1 MNPYV
6 GKTFLGFFKT
16 LFSRSGPLAFDE
28 IQLLT
33 FLCIGIASALCGTFL
48 MLRRASMLA
57 NALSHTALLG
67 LAVAFW
73 LFGYAAILDMK
84 ILLIAALLSGLLTTA
99 LLAFLEGHL
108 RMQRE
113 GAVALV
119 FTALFS
125 LGVVLTS
132 LMSKNLHIGIEAVSG
147 NGDLL
152 QLGDLKVAALLA
164 ASTLSMLALFLRPL
178 ALSSFDGTYAASL
191 GVRTK
196 LLHLALMCQSSAC
209 VIGGFRCV
217 GLVMVL
223 AFFIAPALFARLFA
237 KSLGRALVY
246 SGLYVVL
253 CTALGCALSRHLL
266 TSYQLPLSTG
276 ALIATLLCAGT
287 AFCFVVK
294 IPRKMLS

>member
-6 GKTFLGFFKT
+6 GKTFFGFFKT
-16 LFSRSGPLAFDE
+16 LVLRSGALAFDE

-33 FLCIGIASALCGTFL
+33 FLGVGIASALCGTFL

-67 LAVAFW
+67 LAAAFW
-73 LFGYAAILDMK
+73 LFGYAAVLDLK
-84 ILLIAALLSGLLTTA
+84 ILMIAAFLSGLLTTG
-99 LLAFLEGHL
+99 LLAFLEGYL

-132 LMSKNLHIGIEAVSG
+132 LLTRNLHIGVEAIAG

-152 QLGDLKVAALLA
+152 QLGDLKMATLLA
-164 ASTLSMLALFLRPL
+164 GSSIGLTALFFRPL
-178 ALSSFDGTYAASL
+178 ALSSFDATYAASL
-191 GVRTK
+191 GVRTR
-196 LLHLALMCQSSAC
+196 LLHLMLMCQSAAC

-223 AFFIAPALFARLFA
+223 AFFIAPPLFSRLFA
-237 KSLGRALVY
+237 KSLGRALVV
-246 SGLYVVL
+246 SIGYVTL
-253 CTALGCALSRHLL
+253 CTMLGCALSRHFL
-266 TSYQLPLSTG
+266 TAYQLPLSTG
-276 ALIATLLCAGT
+276 ALVATLLCTGA
-287 AFCFVVK
+287 ALCFVVK
-294 IPRKMLS
+294 IVRTVVS

>member
-16 LFSRSGPLAFDE
+16 LFLHSGPLAFDE

-57 NALSHTALLG
+57 NALSHTTLLG
-67 LAVAFW
+67 LAAAFW
-73 LFGYAAILDMK
+73 LFGYAAILDLK
-84 ILLIAALLSGLLTTA
+84 FLLLASLLSALFTTTLLS
-99 LLAFLEGHL
+99 FLEGHL

-113 GAVALV
+113 GAIALV

-132 LMSKNLHIGIEAVSG
+132 LISKNLHICVEAVSG
-147 NGDLL
+147 SGDLL
-152 QLGDLKVAALLA
+152 QLGDLRVAAFLA
-164 ASTLSMLALFLRPL
+164 ASTLGLLALFYRPL
-178 ALSSFDGTYAASL
+178 ALASFDGTYAASL

-246 SGLYVVL
+246 SGIYVAL
-253 CTALGCALSRHLL
+253 CTAVGCALSRHLL
-266 TSYQLPLSTG
+266 TTYQLPLSTG
-276 ALIATLLCAGT
+276 ALIATLLCVGVAL
-287 AFCFVVK
+287 CFVVK
-294 IPRKMLS
+294 IPRKVLT